1 MRMQMTSAERK
12 QSLWPRDY
20 HKYLQL
26 RHYAME
32 EYYDDVCNGHD
43 YDDVNVDDG
52 VDHEIWQ

>member
-1 MRMQMTSAERK
+1 MGMQMTSAERK

-32 EYYDDVCNGHD
+32 EYYDDVCNGND

-52 VDHEIWQ
+52 VDHEI